1 MCMNCGCG
9 EVDTR
14 HKETDIVQQDIQQ
27 AAEGQGMSQEETIQ
41 NLESSMQPMRSESS
55 STSATGASSH

>member
-1 MCMNCGCG
+1 MNCGCG

-41 NLESSMQPMRSESS
+41 NLESSMQPMRSQSS
-55 STSATGASSH
+55 RTSATGASSH

>member
-14 HKETDIVQQDIQQ
+14 HKDTDIVQQDVMK
-27 AAEGQGMSQEETIQ
+27 AAEGQGMSREETIQ
-41 NLESSMQPMRSESS
+41 NLESSLQQLRSKAG
-55 STSATGASSH
+55 STSGATTSA